1 MGCAGMVCIY
11 MRCVTCISSCVDVRV
26 YVCARQF
33 ERGHMD
39 GLWRGWN
46 VLLVESRAC
55 KSQTR
60 ARTRACKHT
69 HKGHN
74 FVFPDPY
81 LPSLTSYIIE
91 NARQRKKTQ
100 RKEIA
105 VVHSRNGNASVLH
118 HHHERG
124 VQQYISSSRST
135 HSLSVSK
142 YLIYRH

>member
-33 ERGHMD
+33 ERGHVD
-39 GLWRGWN
+39 GLLRGWN
-46 VLLVESRAC
+46 VLLVESGAC

-81 LPSLTSYIIE
+81 LPSFDVIYHWERTSAKKNTKE
-91 NARQRKKTQ
+91 RDCGGSLPKRQCKRTPSTTTMK
-100 RKEIA
+100 
-105 VVHSRNGNASVLH
+105 
-118 HHHERG
+118 G
-124 VQQYISSSRST
+124 VCSNTSAQVDPHIRCPF
-135 HSLSVSK
+135 LN
-142 YLIYRH
+142 I